1 MQEGE
6 IPDGMGAFFRLRSSA
21 PYQHRIDVLR
31 KES

>member
-6 IPDGMGAFFRLRSSA
+6 IPGKVGAFFRLRSPA